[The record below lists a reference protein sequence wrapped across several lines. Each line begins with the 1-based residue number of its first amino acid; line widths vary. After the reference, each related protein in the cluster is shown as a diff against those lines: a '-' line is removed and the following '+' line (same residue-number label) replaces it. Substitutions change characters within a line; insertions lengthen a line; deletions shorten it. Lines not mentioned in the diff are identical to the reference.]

1 MYIFIFRINLL
12 VFEQYIH
19 VHSLSLIT
27 AKQQKHDI
35 EYSMNNYNLNKNY
48 YSTLSNMRF

>member
-1 MYIFIFRINLL
+1 MYIFIFRINL
-12 VFEQYIH
+12 FEQYIH

>member
-1 MYIFIFRINLL
+1 MYIFIFRINL
-12 VFEQYIH
+12 FEQCIH